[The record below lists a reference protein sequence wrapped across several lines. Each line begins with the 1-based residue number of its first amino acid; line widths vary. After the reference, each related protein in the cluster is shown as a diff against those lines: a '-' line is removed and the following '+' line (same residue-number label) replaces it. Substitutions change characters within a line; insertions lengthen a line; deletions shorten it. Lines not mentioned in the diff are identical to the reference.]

1 MQEWQTQC
9 LSFDLSGQVQ
19 GVGMRPFLYRLAQEN
34 SLKGRIFNQNSGASA
49 HLEGSEENLT
59 RFFQQIKTRAQP
71 PIRIDRI
78 QTKSVPPQGYED
90 LQIVGVNKK
99 ASEESKPKEN
109 ISDAKLKQWSLS
121 PDFATCEDCWADFH
135 NPQSRFYRYAF
146 VSCAKC
152 GPRWSILRKLP
163 FERSHTSMA
172 DFPLCQ
178 PCWVDYSDS
187 RSRRFHAQTISC
199 RDCGP
204 KLEIGRQTLA
214 EISSQLAEG
223 ALAIVKG
230 LGGFQLVGSAL
241 KPESIRRIRKLKA
254 RPDQSLAVMVR
265 DFETF
270 EKIGGDFSSW
280 QKLMDAIA
288 GIHSFFGMQIPNQDL
303 LAPDLAEVG
312 VMAPT
317 TGLHWLLL
325 EHCPLIVVTSANAKG
340 FPIPGRKEDVRLK
353 CDIFIDHNREIS
365 QPIDDS
371 VLRGDQILR
380 AARGLRPRWIPLEA
394 LKSEGTSAPNAIE
407 SATAHANV
415 ILALGADLKNAAA
428 ILVEGGILE
437 LPYSG
442 SLVQLQSQSE
452 IEARLEKTLSLLQVE
467 PQLILQDY
475 APDSYSSSLLI
486 HRSIPRKVIS
496 HHRAHAHAAG
506 QVGDFIL
513 AFDGTGFNA
522 SVSASDPDICGGEG
536 YLLGPEGLMQVF
548 QVQPFPF
555 VAGNSMVTSPWK
567 SLVVL
572 LTQAGFPQ
580 EKLKNLLPE
589 VEAED
594 LQIIAQL
601 ALQESALKTSSMG
614 RFFDALSALFEF
626 GSRVQSYEA
635 QAPIRLEARAL
646 KELFS
651 SERPV
656 NFCAEDF
663 LVQSE
668 EVGSPRLLF
677 AASKLMAYFAKHKNQ
692 FSALLA
698 HELLAQVIAEACFR
712 YKPTR
717 VVGTGGVYQNQV
729 LVKVLR
735 ECLLQKGIPLYIPGN
750 FPVNDQSIALGQ
762 IYSCIRAEPPLNG
775 ELCTS

>member
-1 MQEWQTQC
+1 MQEWQSQC
-9 LSFDLSGQVQ
+9 LSFDLIGQVQ
-19 GVGMRPFLYRLAQEN
+19 GVGMRPFLYRLAEEN

-59 RFFQQIKTRAQP
+59 RFFQQIKTKAQP

-90 LQIVGVNKK
+90 LQIVVAHKISIEK
-99 ASEESKPKEN
+99 SKPKEN
-109 ISDAKLKQWSLS
+109 ISDAKLEHWSLS
-121 PDFATCEDCWADFH
+121 PDFATCQDCWADFH
-135 NPQSRFYRYAF
+135 NPKSRFYHYAF

-163 FERSHTSMA
+163 FERSHTSMK

-178 PCWVDYSDS
+178 SCLVDYSDP
-187 RSRRFHAQTISC
+187 RCRRFHAQTISC
-199 RDCGP
+199 RYCGP
-204 KLEIGRQTLA
+204 KLETGQQNLV

-241 KPESIRRIRKLKA
+241 KPESIRRIRQLKS
-254 RPDQSLAVMVR
+254 RPEQSLVVMVR

-270 EKIGGDFSSW
+270 QKIGGNISCW
-280 QKLMDAIA
+280 EKLIDATA
-288 GIHSFFGMQIPNQDL
+288 GIHSFFRMQIPNQDL

-312 VMAPT
+312 VMAPA

-325 EHCPLIVVTSANAKG
+325 EHCPLLVVTSANSRG
-340 FPIPGRKEDVRLK
+340 FPIPRRKEEVQLRGDF
-353 CDIFIDHNREIS
+353 FIDHNREIT
-365 QPIDDS
+365 QPVDDS
-371 VLRGDQILR
+371 VLRGDQVLR
-380 AARGLRPRWIPLEA
+380 AARGLRPRWIPLET
-394 LKSEGTSAPNAIE
+394 LKWEGKLASNAIE
-407 SATAHANV
+407 SATAQASI

-428 ILVEGGILE
+428 LFVEGGILE

-442 SLVQLQSQSE
+442 SLEQLQSKSL

-486 HRSIPRKVIS
+486 HRSMPRKAIS

-522 SVSASDPDICGGEG
+522 SVSSIDPEICGGEG
-536 YLLGPEGLMQVF
+536 YLFRPEGLQQVF
-548 QVQPFPF
+548 QVGAFPF
-555 VAGNSMVTSPWK
+555 VAGTSMVKSPWK
-567 SLVVL
+567 SLVAL
-572 LTQAGFPQ
+572 LTQADFPL
-580 EKLKNLLPE
+580 EKLKYLLPE

-601 ALQESALKTSSMG
+601 ARQESALKTSSMG

-626 GSRVQSYEA
+626 GAREQSYEA
-635 QAPIRLEARAL
+635 QAPIRLEAMAL
-646 KELFS
+646 RESFS
-651 SERPV
+651 TERPM

-663 LVQSE
+663 LVQAE
-668 EVGSPRLLF
+668 ELGSPRLLF
-677 AASKLMAYFAKHKNQ
+677 AASKLMAYFAKHRNQ
-692 FSALLA
+692 LSAGLA
-698 HELLAQVIAEACFR
+698 HELLAQVIAEACFQI
-712 YKPTR
+712 KPTR
-717 VVGTGGVYQNQV
+717 VVGVGGVFQNQV
-729 LVKVLR
+729 LVKALR
-735 ECLLQKGIPLYIPGN
+735 ECLQQQEIPLYIPEDL
-750 FPVNDQSIALGQ
+750 PVNDQSIALGQ
-762 IYSCIRAEPPLNG
+762 IYSCIRAEPPLNSD
-775 ELCTS
+775 LCTN